1 MEGAGKGRSADAES
15 GGTSPSLNRVRLRT
29 GVFGIG
35 RWIVD
40 GRRVGL
46 GDWLNSL
53 GLAHNWFGNR
63 NALGLTGN
71 GCFPQALFPVL

>member
-53 GLAHNWFGNR
+53 GLDR
-63 NALGLTGN
+63 
-71 GCFPQALFPVL
+71 